1 MSSPQE
7 QFAELTRRTQE
18 NFKTMWQQWSE
29 RSTELLKGVRGR
41 SEPTSGA
48 AGNPE
53 AVLDAVFDFAEHMI
67 EQQRAFAKQML
78 KAASK
83 GQEMATTAG
92 GDHRAHPCPRYP
104 AARACHRRH
113 RPTPRRPSPTPRRDA
128 DSRRRRPGRGPVS
141 QARPG
146 DDGVIVAISLPVQ
159 RPPPVLAATATEGP
173 GPARPTNQD

>member
-41 SEPTSGA
+41 SQPTTSA

-53 AVLDAVFDFAEHMI
+53 EVLDAVFDFAEHMI

-83 GQEMATTAG
+83 GQEMVTNGGGGTSGSPLTSVPSSPSVPPGTTSEA
-92 GDHRAHPCPRYP
+92 
-104 AARACHRRH
+104 
-113 RPTPRRPSPTPRRDA
+113 
-128 DSRRRRPGRGPVS
+128 S
-141 QARPG
+141 QA
-146 DDGVIVAISLPVQ
+146 LPDAEKG
-159 RPPPVLAATATEGP
+159 R
-173 GPARPTNQD
+173 

>member
-41 SEPTSGA
+41 SQSSASA
-48 AGNPE
+48 AGSPE
-53 AVLDAVFDFAEHMI
+53 EVLDAVFDFAEHLI

-83 GQEMATTAG
+83 GQEISASAGDGTSGSPLSSVPSSPSVAPATSSEA
-92 GDHRAHPCPRYP
+92 
-104 AARACHRRH
+104 
-113 RPTPRRPSPTPRRDA
+113 
-128 DSRRRRPGRGPVS
+128 S
-141 QARPG
+141 QA
-146 DDGVIVAISLPVQ
+146 LPDAEK
-159 RPPPVLAATATEGP
+159 R
-173 GPARPTNQD
+173 R